1 MHRELQKTEHTLHV
15 TSKVKDQLSSWLPVH
30 FALVRPGRDRSFPNF
45 SLRILRYS
53 IMTAGDGVTVEIPN
67 HMRLTGKSRT

>member
-1 MHRELQKTEHTLHV
+1 MHRV
-15 TSKVKDQLSSWLPVH
+15 TSKDGTHIAYDKQGEEELSSWLPVH
-30 FALVRPGRDRSFPNF
+30 FALVRPGRGRNFPSF